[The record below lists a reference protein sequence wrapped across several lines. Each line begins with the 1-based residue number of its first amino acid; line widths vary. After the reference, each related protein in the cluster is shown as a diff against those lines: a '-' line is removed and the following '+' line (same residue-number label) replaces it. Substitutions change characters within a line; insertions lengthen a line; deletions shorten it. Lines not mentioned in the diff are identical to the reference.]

1 MPEFISLNPSP
12 SPQLASTVAER
23 LGVLRATLVSA
34 IHTGKAAPARKIDG
48 VWHIEPGAVWERW
61 PVGTNGTS
69 NP

>member
-1 MPEFISLNPSP
+1 MTPIPLNPTP
-12 SPQLASTVAER
+12 RPLPASTVAGR

-34 IHTGKAAPARKIDG
+34 IWTGKAGPARKIDG